1 MHAGR
6 QCALPLAAHQDCG
19 YLQGGQPTPSVRL
32 VPVGFRCLIVDD
44 NVRFLE
50 AARSSLD
57 RQGIEVVGVA
67 ATGADAIARVEA
79 FDPDVVLVDIGLG
92 EESGFELTR
101 RLVDTFPRLR
111 SRVVL
116 ISTRGEDEYAD
127 MVETSAAVGFVS
139 KSSLSA
145 HALTKVLSGRGTGEA
160 GG

>member
-1 MHAGR
+1 
-6 QCALPLAAHQDCG
+6 
-19 YLQGGQPTPSVRL
+19 VRL

-50 AARSSLD
+50 AARSSLV

-67 ATGADAIARVEA
+67 ATGAEAIARVEA
-79 FDPDVVLVDIGLG
+79 FDPDVVLMDIGLG
-92 EESGFELTR
+92 EESGFEVTR

-127 MVETSAAVGFVS
+127 MVETSAAAGFLS
-139 KSSLSA
+139 KSHLSA
-145 HALTKVLSGRGTGEA
+145 QTVAELLSGRAAAGED